1 MTACSKSNT
10 TYATCGAHEFTP
22 GFSGVRGARY
32 LGLYINVCPFVL
44 FYLATVLYVLL
55 SFTVSGYHL
64 LSFVFLFLFFLL
76 FAHFLKCAWLFFNAL
91 ESFLCHLISLSTFV
105 LYLFPL
111 QHTQSLKKTRWFL
124 SYILLTT

>member
-1 MTACSKSNT
+1 MS
-10 TYATCGAHEFTP
+10 F
-22 GFSGVRGARY
+22 
-32 LGLYINVCPFVL
+32 CP

-76 FAHFLKCAWLFFNAL
+76 FVHFLKCAWLFFSAL
-91 ESFLCHLISLSTFV
+91 ESFLCHPISLSTFV
-105 LYLFPL
+105 LYIFSL
-111 QHTQSLKKTRWFL
+111 QHTQYKTKWFI